1 MKKLSFMVAAIL
13 VFASAP
19 KVLMAAPAV
28 MAEQAASE
36 NVVEDYTLDWTKQSA
51 YNMWA
56 DPAAV
61 KDNISLSKEDGLSV
75 KNETETD
82 FWKIQYSL
90 GNNVPLSKGTDYS
103 IEIEMK
109 GSDAGHATVSMGNW
123 GCFGTPQKVEF
134 TNQYKTIT
142 LPYTSDYDGNG
153 FIFMQSGDFVGTIS
167 VKSIKVVHSEK
178 ATTRYPSLDLA
189 TVDYTAA
196 DATPA
201 GGWCEKGGF
210 DSKIDG
216 GACVISHGK
225 MTNPDPWDAQVSF
238 ENVFPKG
245 ATIKLSMEVKGSVAG
260 SISAGLQNPNGYKDC
275 GGFPEIKLPTTDYEK
290 IEVSTMCSGEGATR
304 LLLNFGKY
312 DGTVSI
318 KNLKIVA
325 EGVKQE
331 SLTIPSSSF
340 ATYAAYYPVD
350 YAKLGLKAYA
360 VKLNDAKDGVEFTEI
375 PGVVPAGVPVL
386 LKGDANKE
394 YVLDKAEGGDPV
406 YTDLKFS
413 DGTSASTDA
422 ATLYALSTV
431 DGVTAF
437 YPVKKGSA
445 IPAKRCYLEVVKD
458 ASASNAAFYS
468 LGTNFGETTGISS
481 VENKV
486 EKADAPVYNL
496 AGQLVGKDYKGLVIK
511 NGKKF
516 VIK

>member
-36 NVVEDYTLDWTKQSA
+36 NVVDYKIDWTQESA
-51 YNMWA
+51 YNMWYA
-56 DPAAV
+56 PETM
-61 KDNISLSKEDGLSV
+61 KDNISVSKEDGLSV
-75 KNETETD
+75 KNETAATN
-82 FWKIQYSL
+82 FWDIQYFVGDNVSL
-90 GNNVPLSKGTDYS
+90 NKGTDYS
-103 IEIEMK
+103 IKIVMK
-109 GSDAGHATVSMGNW
+109 GSEPGNAKVAVGNW
-123 GCFGTPQKVEF
+123 NSKRTPQNVHF
-134 TNQYKTIT
+134 TEEYNTYI
-142 LPYTSDYDGNG
+142 LPYTCDYEGNG
-153 FIFMQSGDFVGTIS
+153 FILMQSGDFVGTIN
-167 VKSIKVVHSEK
+167 VKSIEVVHSEK
-178 ATTRYPSLDLA
+178 ATTRYTLDLDN
-189 TVDYTAA
+189 VDYTAPG
-196 DATPA
+196 ATAA
-201 GGWCEKGGF
+201 GGWGNGF
-210 DSKIDG
+210 ESKIEG
-216 GACVISHGK
+216 GACVISHGET
-225 MTNPDPWDAQVSF
+225 TNAWDAQVNF
-238 ENVFPKG
+238 GNVYPKG
-245 ATIKLSMEVKGSVAG
+245 AIINLSMEVKGSVDG
-260 SISAGLQNPNGYKDC
+260 SIVAGLQNSNGYKDC
-275 GGFPEIKLPTTDYEK
+275 GGFPEINLTTDYK
-290 IEVSTMCSGEGATR
+290 KVEVSTMCSGDGADR
-304 LLLNFGKY
+304 LLLNLGKY

-325 EGVKQE
+325 ERVKLE

-360 VKLNDAKDGVEFTEI
+360 VNLNDTKDGVAFTEI

>member
-28 MAEQAASE
+28 MAEQAATE
-36 NVVEDYTLDWTKQSA
+36 DVVDYTFDWTQQSA

-56 DPAAV
+56 PDEV
-61 KDNISLSKEDGLSV
+61 KKNISVSDENGLSV
-75 KNETETD
+75 KNETAAKENYM
-82 FWKIQYSL
+82 IQYFV
-90 GNNVPLSKGTDYS
+90 GNNVSLKKGTDYS
-103 IEIEMK
+103 IKITMK
-109 GSDAGHATVSMGNW
+109 GSTDGHATVGMGTW
-123 GCFGTPQKVEF
+123 GCSQTRVDF
-134 TNQYKTIT
+134 TDQYATYT
-142 LPYTSDYDGNG
+142 LPYTSVYEGKDG
-153 FIFMQSGDFVGTIS
+153 FILMQSGDFVGTIY
-167 VKSIKVVHSEK
+167 VKSIQVVHSEK
-178 ATTRYPSLDLA
+178 ATTRYTLDFP
-189 TVDYTAA
+189 TVDYTAP

-201 GGWCEKGGF
+201 GGWGIGF
-210 DSKIDG
+210 KSEIVD
-216 GACVISHGK
+216 GACEISHGET
-225 MTNPDPWDAQVSF
+225 TNPWDAQVNF
-238 ENVFPKG
+238 GNVYPKG
-245 ATIKLSMEVKGSVAG
+245 AIINLSMEVKGSVDG
-260 SISAGLQNPNGYKDC
+260 SIAAGLQNSNGYKDC
-275 GGFPEIKLPTTDYEK
+275 GDFPDINLTTKYEK
-290 IEVSTMCSGEGATR
+290 KEVSTVCSGDGADR
-304 LLLNFGKY
+304 LLLNLGKY
-312 DGTVSI
+312 AGTVSI
-318 KNLKIVA
+318 KNLTIKA

-340 ATYAAYYPVD
+340 ATYAAYYPVN
-350 YAKLGLKAYA
+350 YAKLGLTAYA

-394 YVLDKAEGGDPV
+394 YALDKVDGWSPV
-406 YTDLKFS
+406 STDLKMS
-413 DGTSASTDA
+413 DGTATSTVASASTAA

-437 YPVKKGSA
+437 YPVKKNSP
-445 IPAKRCYLEVVKD
+445 IPAKRCYLEVKST
-458 ASASNAAFYS
+458 SAKAAFYS

-486 EKADAPVYNL
+486 EKADASVYNL

>member
-28 MAEQAASE
+28 MAVQDATED
-36 NVVEDYTLDWTKQSA
+36 VVDYKIDWTDQSA
-51 YNMWA
+51 YNMWT

-61 KDNISLSKEDGLSV
+61 KDNISLSKENGLSI
-75 KNETETD
+75 KNETKTD
-82 FWKIQYSL
+82 FWKIQYFV
-90 GNNVPLSKGTDYS
+90 GNNVSLKKGTDYS
-103 IEIEMK
+103 IKIVMK
-109 GSDAGHATVSMGNW
+109 GSEAGHATVAMGKWDN
-123 GCFGTPQKVEF
+123 FGTPGTVEF
-134 TNQYKTIT
+134 TDQYATYI
-142 LPYTSDYDGNG
+142 LPYTSVYEGEDG
-153 FIFMQSGDFVGTIS
+153 FILMQSGDFVGTIS
-167 VKSIKVVHSEK
+167 VKSIEVVHSEK
-178 ATTRYPSLDLA
+178 ATTRYNLDLA
-189 TVDYTAA
+189 SVDYTAEGA
-196 DATPA
+196 KAA
-201 GGWCEKGGF
+201 GGWGNGF
-210 DSKIDG
+210 ESKIEG
-216 GACVISHGK
+216 SACVISHGET
-225 MTNPDPWDAQVSF
+225 TNAWDAQVNF
-238 ENVFPKG
+238 GNVYPKG
-245 ATIKLSMEVKGSVAG
+245 AIINLSMEVKGSEEG
-260 SISAGLQNPNGYKDC
+260 SISAGLQNSNGYKDC
-275 GGFPEIKLPTTDYEK
+275 GNFPDIKLTTDYQK
-290 IEVSTMCSGEGATR
+290 VAVSTVCRGDGADR
-304 LLLNFGKY
+304 LLLNLGKY
-312 DGTVSI
+312 AGTVSI
-318 KNLKIVA
+318 KNLTIKA

-340 ATYAAYYPVD
+340 ATYAAYYPVN
-350 YAKLGLKAYA
+350 YAELGLKAYA

-375 PGVVPAGVPVL
+375 PGVVSAGVPVL

-394 YVLDKAEGGDPV
+394 YVLDKADGGSPV
-406 YTDLKFS
+406 STDLKMS
-413 DGTSASTDA
+413 DGTATSTAASASTAA

-445 IPAKRCYLEVVKD
+445 ITAKRCYLEVK
-458 ASASNAAFYS
+458 STSPKAAFYS

>member
-28 MAEQAASE
+28 MAEQAATE
-36 NVVEDYTLDWTKQSA
+36 DVVDCSIDWTKQTA

-56 DPAAV
+56 PDDV
-61 KDNISLSKEDGLSV
+61 KKNISVSKEDGLSV
-75 KNETETD
+75 KNETAAEH
-82 FWKIQYSL
+82 FWDIQYQL
-90 GNNVPLSKGTDYS
+90 GNNVSLKKGTDYS
-103 IEIEMK
+103 IKIVMK
-109 GSDAGHATVSMGNW
+109 GSVSGHAIVAMGTW
-123 GCFGTPQKVEF
+123 GSSGTRVDF
-134 TNQYKTIT
+134 TDQYATYT
-142 LPYTSDYDGNG
+142 LPYTSAYEGEDG
-153 FIFMQSGDFVGTIS
+153 FILMQSGDFVGTIS
-167 VKSIKVVHSEK
+167 VKSIQVVHSEK
-178 ATTRYPSLDLA
+178 ATTRYTLDFP
-189 TVDYTAA
+189 TVDYTAP

-201 GGWCEKGGF
+201 GGWGNGF
-210 DSKIDG
+210 KSEIVN
-216 GACVISHGK
+216 GACEISHGET
-225 MTNPDPWDAQVSF
+225 TNPWDAQVNF
-238 ENVFPKG
+238 GNVYPKG
-245 ATIKLSMEVKGSVAG
+245 AIINLSMEVKGSVDG
-260 SISAGLQNPNGYKDC
+260 SIAAGLQNSNGYKDC
-275 GGFPEIKLPTTDYEK
+275 GDFPDINLTTKYEK
-290 IEVSTMCSGEGATR
+290 KEVSTVCSGDGADR
-304 LLLNFGKY
+304 LLLNLGKY
-312 DGTVSI
+312 AGTVSI

-360 VKLNDAKDGVEFTEI
+360 VKLNDTKDGVAFTEI

-394 YVLDKAEGGDPV
+394 YVLDKADGGSSV
-406 YTDLKFS
+406 STDLKMS
-413 DGTSASTDA
+413 DGKATSTDASASTDA
-422 ATLYALSTV
+422 VTLYALSTV

-437 YPVKKGSA
+437 YPVKKNSA
-445 IPAKRCYLEVVKD
+445 IPAKRCYLEVK
-458 ASASNAAFYS
+458 STSPKAAFYS

>member
-28 MAEQAASE
+28 MAEQAATE
-36 NVVEDYTLDWTKQSA
+36 DVVDYTFDWTQQSA

-56 DPAAV
+56 PDEV
-61 KDNISLSKEDGLSV
+61 KKNISVSDENGLSV
-75 KNETETD
+75 KNETAAKENYM
-82 FWKIQYSL
+82 IQYWVGSNVSL
-90 GNNVPLSKGTDYS
+90 KKGTDYS
-103 IEIEMK
+103 IKITMK
-109 GSDAGHATVSMGNW
+109 GSTDGHATVGMGTW
-123 GCFGTPQKVEF
+123 GCSQTRVDF
-134 TNQYKTIT
+134 TDQYATYT
-142 LPYTSDYDGNG
+142 LPYTSVYEGKDG
-153 FIFMQSGDFVGTIS
+153 FILMQSGDFVGTIY
-167 VKSIKVVHSEK
+167 VKSIQVVHSEK
-178 ATTRYPSLDLA
+178 ATTRYTLDFP
-189 TVDYTAA
+189 TVDYTAP

-201 GGWCEKGGF
+201 GGWGIGF
-210 DSKIDG
+210 KSEIVD
-216 GACVISHGK
+216 GACEISHGET
-225 MTNPDPWDAQVSF
+225 TNPWDAQVNF
-238 ENVFPKG
+238 GNVYPKG
-245 ATIKLSMEVKGSVAG
+245 AIINLSMEVKGSVDG
-260 SISAGLQNPNGYKDC
+260 SIAAGLQNSNGYKDC
-275 GGFPEIKLPTTDYEK
+275 GDFPDINLTTKYEK
-290 IEVSTMCSGEGATR
+290 KEVSTVCSGDGADR
-304 LLLNFGKY
+304 LLLNLGKY

-318 KNLKIVA
+318 KNLTIKA

-340 ATYAAYYPVD
+340 ATYAAYYPVN
-350 YAKLGLKAYA
+350 YAKLGLTAYA

-394 YVLDKAEGGDPV
+394 YALDKVDGWSPV
-406 YTDLKFS
+406 STDLKAS
-413 DGTSASTDA
+413 DGTSASKDET
-422 ATLYALSTV
+422 TLYALSTV

-437 YPVKKGSA
+437 YPVKKNSP
-445 IPAKRCYLEVVKD
+445 IPAKRCYLEVKST
-458 ASASNAAFYS
+458 SAKAAFYS

-486 EKADAPVYNL
+486 EKADASVYNL

>member
-36 NVVEDYTLDWTKQSA
+36 NVVDYTFDWTSQKA

-56 DPAAV
+56 PDEV
-61 KDNISLSKEDGLSV
+61 KKNISVSDEDGLIV
-75 KNETETD
+75 NNETATD
-82 FWKIQYSL
+82 NWMIQYQL
-90 GNNVPLSKGTDYS
+90 GNNVPLLKGTDYS
-103 IEIEMK
+103 IEIVMK
-109 GSDAGHATVSMGNW
+109 GSVAGHATVAMGSW
-123 GCFGTPQKVEF
+123 GEGNFGTTQRVDF
-134 TNQYKTIT
+134 TDQYKTYT
-142 LPYTSDYDGNG
+142 LPYTSAYEGNG
-153 FIFMQSGDFVGTIS
+153 FILMQSGEFVGTIS

-178 ATTRYPSLDLA
+178 ATTRYTLNLA
-189 TVDYTAA
+189 NVDYTTA

-201 GGWCEKGGF
+201 GGWGNGF
-210 DSKIDG
+210 KSEIVDN
-216 GACVISHGK
+216 ACVISHGET
-225 MTNPDPWDAQVSF
+225 TNPWEAQVNF

-245 ATIKLSMEVKGSVAG
+245 ATIKLSMEVKGSVEG
-260 SISAGLQNPNGYKDC
+260 SISAGLQNPNGYIGC
-275 GGFPEIKLPTTDYEK
+275 GDFPEIKLTTDYQK
-290 IEVSTMCSGEGATR
+290 VDVSTMCSGEGAKR
-304 LLLNFGKY
+304 LLLNLGKY
-312 DGTVSI
+312 AGSVSI

-340 ATYAAYYPVD
+340 ATYAAYYPVN
-350 YAKLGLKAYA
+350 YTELGLKAYA
-360 VKLNDAKDGVEFTEI
+360 VKLNDAKDGVAFTEI

-394 YVLDKAEGGDPV
+394 YALDKVDGWSPV
-406 YTDLKFS
+406 STDLKAS
-413 DGTSASTDA
+413 DGTSASKDET
-422 ATLYALSTV
+422 TLYALSTV

-437 YPVKKGSA
+437 YPVKEASA
-445 IPAKRCYLEVVKD
+445 IPAKRCYLEVKGT
-458 ASASNAAFYS
+458 SAKAAFFS

>member
-28 MAEQAASE
+28 MAVQDATED
-36 NVVEDYTLDWTKQSA
+36 VVDYTLDWTQESA
-51 YNMWA
+51 YNMWYA
-56 DPAAV
+56 TETMK
-61 KDNISLSKEDGLSV
+61 KDNISVSKEDGLSV
-75 KNETETD
+75 KNETATD

-225 MTNPDPWDAQVSF
+225 MTNPNPWDAQVSF

-275 GGFPEIKLPTTDYEK
+275 GGFPEINLTTDYK
-290 IEVSTMCSGEGATR
+290 KVEVSTKCSGDGAKR

-312 DGTVSI
+312 DGSVSI

-350 YAKLGLKAYA
+350 YAKSDLEAYA
-360 VKLNDAKDGVEFTEI
+360 VKLNDAKDGVVFTKI
-375 PGVVPAGVPVL
+375 SGVVPAGVPVL
-386 LKGDANKE
+386 LKGDANAVKA
-394 YVLDKAEGGDPV
+394 LDKADGGSSV
-406 YTDLKFS
+406 STDLKVS
-413 DGTSASTDA
+413 DGTAISTDA

-437 YPVKKGSA
+437 YPVKKDSK
-445 IPAKRCYLEVVKD
+445 IPAKRCYLEVK
-458 ASASNAAFYS
+458 STSPKAAFYS

>member
-28 MAEQAASE
+28 MAEQAATE
-36 NVVEDYTLDWTKQSA
+36 DVVDYTFDWTKQSA

-56 DPAAV
+56 PDEM
-61 KDNISLSKEDGLSV
+61 KENISVSEDNGLSV
-75 KNETETD
+75 NNKTATD
-82 FWKIQYSL
+82 NWKIQYQL
-90 GNNVPLSKGTDYS
+90 GNNVPLLKGTDYS
-103 IEIEMK
+103 IEIVMK
-109 GSDAGHATVSMGNW
+109 GSVAGHATVAMGSW
-123 GCFGTPQKVEF
+123 GEGNFGTTQSVDF
-134 TNQYKTIT
+134 TDQYKTYT
-142 LPYTSDYDGNG
+142 LSYTSAYEGNG
-153 FIFMQSGDFVGTIS
+153 FILMQSGEFVGTIS

-178 ATTRYPSLDLA
+178 ATTRYTLNLA
-189 TVDYTAA
+189 NVDYTTA
-196 DATPA
+196 DATHA
-201 GGWCEKGGF
+201 GGWGKDFE
-210 DSKIDG
+210 SKIVD
-216 GACVISHGK
+216 GACVISHGET
-225 MTNPDPWDAQVSF
+225 TNPWDAQVNF

-245 ATIKLSMEVKGSVAG
+245 ANIKLSMEVKGSEDG
-260 SISAGLQNPNGYKDC
+260 SISAGLQNPNGYKGC
-275 GGFPEIKLPTTDYEK
+275 GEFPAINLTTDYQK
-290 IEVSTMCSGEGATR
+290 VEVSTLCSGEGAKR
-304 LLLNFGKY
+304 LLLSVGKY
-312 DGTVSI
+312 AGTVSI

-340 ATYAAYYPVD
+340 ATYAAYYPVN
-350 YAKLGLKAYA
+350 YAELGLKAYA

-394 YVLDKAEGGDPV
+394 YALNKADGGSSV
-406 YTDLKFS
+406 STDLKMS
-413 DGTSASTDA
+413 DGTATSTDASASTDA
-422 ATLYALSTV
+422 VTLYALSTV

-437 YPVKKGSA
+437 YPVKKNSK
-445 IPAKRCYLEVVKD
+445 IPAKRCYLEVK
-458 ASASNAAFYS
+458 STSPKAAFYS

>member
-28 MAEQAASE
+28 MAEQAATE
-36 NVVEDYTLDWTKQSA
+36 DVVDYTLDWTKQSA
-51 YNMWA
+51 YNLWA

-61 KDNISLSKEDGLSV
+61 KENISLSPEDGLTV
-75 KNETETD
+75 KNEAKTD

-103 IEIEMK
+103 IKITMK
-109 GSDAGHATVSMGNW
+109 GSTAGNATVCMGNW
-123 GCFGTPQKVEF
+123 DKFGTPVKVNF
-134 TNQYKTIT
+134 TNQYDTYT
-142 LPYTSDYDGNG
+142 LPYTSVYEGKDG
-153 FIFMQSGDFVGTIS
+153 FIFMQSGDFVGTIN
-167 VKSIKVVHSEK
+167 VKSIEVVHSEK
-178 ATTRYPSLDLA
+178 ATTRYTLDFP
-189 TVDYTAA
+189 TVDYTAP

-201 GGWCEKGGF
+201 GGWGNGF
-210 DSKIDG
+210 KSEIVN
-216 GACVISHGK
+216 GACEISHGET
-225 MTNPDPWDAQVSF
+225 TNAWDAQVNF
-238 ENVFPKG
+238 GNVYPKG
-245 ATIKLSMEVKGSVAG
+245 AIINLSMEVKGSEEG
-260 SISAGLQNPNGYKDC
+260 SISAGLQNSNGYKDC
-275 GGFPEIKLPTTDYEK
+275 GNFPDIKLTTDYQK
-290 IEVSTMCSGEGATR
+290 VAVSTVCSGDGADR
-304 LLLNFGKY
+304 LLLNLGKY
-312 DGTVSI
+312 DGIVSI

-325 EGVKQE
+325 ERVKQE

-360 VKLNDAKDGVEFTEI
+360 VNLNDAKDGVAFTEI

-394 YVLDKAEGGDPV
+394 YVLDKAEGGSPV
-406 YTDLKFS
+406 STDLKMS
-413 DGTSASTDA
+413 DGTATSTAASASTA

-445 IPAKRCYLEVVKD
+445 IPAKRCYLEVK
-458 ASASNAAFYS
+458 STSSKAAFYS

>member
-28 MAEQAASE
+28 MAVQDASE
-36 NVVEDYTLDWTKQSA
+36 DVVDYTLDWTEQSA

-56 DPAAV
+56 PDEV
-61 KDNISLSKEDGLSV
+61 KKNISVSDENGLSV
-75 KNETETD
+75 KNETAAKENYM
-82 FWKIQYSL
+82 IQYWVGSNVSL
-90 GNNVPLSKGTDYS
+90 KKGTDYS
-103 IEIEMK
+103 IKITMK
-109 GSDAGHATVSMGNW
+109 GSTDGHATVGMGTW
-123 GCFGTPQKVEF
+123 GCSQTRVDF
-134 TNQYKTIT
+134 TDQYATYT
-142 LPYTSDYDGNG
+142 LPYTSVYEGKDG
-153 FIFMQSGDFVGTIS
+153 FILMQSGDFVGTIN
-167 VKSIKVVHSEK
+167 VKSIEVVHSEK
-178 ATTRYPSLDLA
+178 ATTRYNLDLA
-189 TVDYTAA
+189 SVDYTAEGA
-196 DATPA
+196 KAA
-201 GGWCEKGGF
+201 GGWGNGF
-210 DSKIDG
+210 ESKIEG
-216 GACVISHGK
+216 SACVISHGET
-225 MTNPDPWDAQVSF
+225 TNAWDAQVNF
-238 ENVFPKG
+238 GNVYPKG
-245 ATIKLSMEVKGSVAG
+245 AIINLSMEVKGSVDG
-260 SISAGLQNPNGYKDC
+260 SIAAGLQNSNGYKDC
-275 GGFPEIKLPTTDYEK
+275 GDFPEINLTKDYK
-290 IEVSTMCSGEGATR
+290 KVEVSTVCSGDGADR
-304 LLLNFGKY
+304 LLLNLGKY

-325 EGVKQE
+325 ERVKQE

-350 YAKLGLKAYA
+350 YSKLGLKAYA
-360 VKLNDAKDGVEFTEI
+360 VKLNDAKDGVAFTEI

-445 IPAKRCYLEVVKD
+445 IPAKRCYLEVK
-458 ASASNAAFYS
+458 STSPKAAFYS
-468 LGTNFGETTGISS
+468 LGTNFGEATGISS